1 MLETAHLLSF
11 SIFAFVAAFT
21 PGPNNVMLAAS
32 GANFGLRRTLPH
44 IFGICAGFLCMVVA
58 ASFGLTSMFSA
69 LPQLLILFKIAGG
82 IFIVYLAW
90 KIATAAPQQD
100 KPQVSQP
107 LSFTAA
113 ALFQLIN
120 PKAVIVIISAIST
133 YASASAS
140 PLHATILITS
150 IFAIV
155 TILSTLLWGYAG
167 EILGR
172 VLKQRN
178 HLRIFN
184 AAMACLLL
192 VTLLPVITDNLFG

>member
-1 MLETAHLLSF
+1 
-11 SIFAFVAAFT
+11 
-21 PGPNNVMLAAS
+21 
-32 GANFGLRRTLPH
+32 
-44 IFGICAGFLCMVVA
+44 MVVA

-69 LPQLLILFKIAGG
+69 LPQLLVLFKIAGG

-133 YASASAS
+133 YASAS

-184 AAMACLLL
+184 AVMACLLL